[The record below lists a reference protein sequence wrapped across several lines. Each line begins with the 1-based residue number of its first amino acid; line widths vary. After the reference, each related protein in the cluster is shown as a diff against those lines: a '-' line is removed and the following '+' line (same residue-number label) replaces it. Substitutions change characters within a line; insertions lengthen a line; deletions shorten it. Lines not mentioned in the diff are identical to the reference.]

1 MEQSSAYNRVRE
13 LVQEG
18 KVEIDLVLAS
28 SRSCSTVICQ
38 GLSTIADYDAY
49 FHEPLRIATKGALND
64 DVAIEG
70 QSAQDYDPYQHMI
83 SKYQEL
89 SSGSDEPITFLVKE
103 MVAGEEYKEIPDF
116 SEQYKSALDD
126 LSPLTQN
133 AILITRHPVE
143 RLKSLNNVPD
153 SDCVNSDIRL
163 IFREN
168 SEISGLKKLNG
179 MAFIDV
185 SETSQLYSNPEAF
198 FDALVSDI
206 GRQRVTGASIK
217 HFDNSAIIPELIE
230 IDSWAKDSFC
240 RHEGFALK
248 PADEIGQVLCVESE
262 ELAQAIEGYYTD
274 IYLD

>member
-1 MEQSSAYNRVRE
+1 MEQSAAYNRVRE

-49 FHEPLRIATKGALND
+49 FHEPLRIATKGELND
-64 DVAIEG
+64 DVAIDG

-89 SSGSDEPITFLVKE
+89 SSGSDKPITFLVKE
-103 MVAGEEYKEIPDF
+103 MVAGEEYEEIPNF
-116 SEQYKSALDD
+116 PEQYKNALEEMKR
-126 LSPLTQN
+126 LTQN
-133 AILITRHPVE
+133 SLLITRHPVE

-168 SEISGLKKLNG
+168 SEISDLKKLNG

-185 SETSQLYSNPEAF
+185 SETSPLYSNPEEF
-198 FDALVSDI
+198 FDTLVSDI
-206 GRQRVTGASIK
+206 GRQRITGTSIQ

-230 IDSWAKDSFC
+230 IDSWAKDSFYK
-240 RHEGFALK
+240 HEGFSLK
-248 PADEIGQVLCVESE
+248 PADEIGEVLCVESD
-262 ELAQAIEGYYTD
+262 ELARAIEGYYTD